1 METFSMS
8 RKEVPRAGLL
18 KAALAG
24 RITNAQG
31 ARALRVSVRQF
42 RRLKKRFRERGTPGL
57 LHALR
62 GRPGNRRLAPQA
74 REQIAELM
82 TTTYAGFND
91 VHLTEKLREV
101 HHLAVSRSAVRQV
114 RLALGRPA
122 THRRAAPQHRSR
134 RPRKPALG
142 QLAQLDAS
150 PFAWFEDRGPL
161 ATLHGVIDDATSTP
175 LALWFRPHEDLHGYV
190 AVLERTC
197 RTYGLPLELY
207 GDRLNVFA
215 RNDPHW
221 TLAEELQGHQ
231 DPTHFGRMLQALGI
245 GFIRAHSPQAKG
257 RIERLWGTLQDRLTS
272 ELRLRGLRTLEAG
285 NAFLPEFLADFTRRF
300 ARPPADATPAWRP
313 VPRDLVDLL
322 SCRYQRTVA
331 RDNTVHLG
339 ARWVQIPRGPR
350 ARSYAGCQV
359 EVRERLDG
367 HLRVVYH
374 DTVIAS
380 QPSPDP
386 AFVLKPREGPGQGR
400 RGPRRGTL
408 RHALGELARAQL
420 TPARALAPARPR
432 RDPEDPRAT
441 RTRDREAPR
450 HLSTPQSTPNPGPA
464 PASSRR
470 RNSPTHPWNA
480 TFSRRQRTL
489 NAVPTTEAED
499 ISI

>member
-1 METFSMS
+1 METFSLS

-31 ARALRVSVRQF
+31 ARALRLSVRQF
-42 RRLKKRFRERGTPGL
+42 RRLKRRFREGGAHGL

-74 REQIAELM
+74 RAQIATLM

-101 HHLAVSRSAVRQV
+101 HALAVSRSLVRTL

-122 THRRAAPQHRSR
+122 TRRRAAPKHRSR
-134 RPRKPALG
+134 RPRKAALG

-190 AVLERTC
+190 AVLERIC

-215 RNDPHW
+215 RNDSHW

-272 ELRLRGLRTLEAG
+272 ELRLRGIRTLEGG

-300 ARPPADATPAWRP
+300 AWPPADATPAWRP
-313 VPRDLVDLL
+313 VPRDLADLL

-331 RDNTVHLG
+331 RDNTVRLG

-350 ARSYAGCQV
+350 GRSYAGCQV

-380 QPSPDP
+380 QPSPGP
-386 AFVLKPREGPGQGR
+386 TFVLTPRAGPGQARRQPRPGALRRALADLGRAHLTPPCVGARARSEPEGPG
-400 RGPRRGTL
+400 
-408 RHALGELARAQL
+408 AV
-420 TPARALAPARPR
+420 
-432 RDPEDPRAT
+432 
-441 RTRDREAPR
+441 RTRDRQAGRALPT
-450 HLSTPQSTPNPGPA
+450 SPTTPNPA
-464 PASSRR
+464 LASAASRR
-470 RNSPTHPWNA
+470 RNSPTHPWNT
-480 TFSRRQRTL
+480 TFSRRQRAV
-489 NAVPTTEAED
+489 NAARTTEGD

>member
-1 METFSMS
+1 MS

-31 ARALRVSVRQF
+31 ARALRLSVRQF
-42 RRLKKRFRERGTPGL
+42 RRLQRRFRDDGARGL

-74 REQIAELM
+74 REQVGVLM

-91 VHLTEKLREV
+91 VHLTEKLREI
-101 HHLAVSRSAVRQV
+101 HQLAVSRSSVRSI

-122 THRRAAPQHRSR
+122 TRRRSAPQHRSR

-150 PFAWFEDRGPL
+150 PFAWFEDRGPM
-161 ATLHGVIDDATSTP
+161 AALHGMIEDATSTP
-175 LALWFRPHEDLHGYV
+175 LALWFRPHEDRHGYV
-190 AVLERTC
+190 AVLERTG
-197 RTYGLPLELY
+197 RIYGLPVELY

-215 RNDPHW
+215 RNDAHW

-231 DPTHFGRMLQALGI
+231 DPTHCGRMLPALGI

-272 ELRLRGLRTLEAG
+272 ELRLRGISTLDGG

-300 ARPPADATPAWRP
+300 ARPPADAVPAWRP
-313 VPRDLVDLL
+313 APRDLAHTL
-322 SCRYQRTVA
+322 SCRYQRPVA
-331 RDNTVHLG
+331 RDNTVHL
-339 ARWVQIPRGPR
+339 ATRWAQIPRGPR
-350 ARSYAGCQV
+350 GRSYAGCRV

-367 HLRVVYH
+367 ELRIVYRNAL
-374 DTVIAS
+374 IAS
-380 QPSPDP
+380 QPSPGST
-386 AFVLKPREGPGQGR
+386 FVLRPREGPGHAR
-400 RGPRRGTL
+400 HTRPRADGTAT
-408 RHALGELARAQL
+408 H
-420 TPARALAPARPR
+420 TVSPARPA
-432 RDPEDPRAT
+432 PEALAT
-441 RTRDREAPR
+441 VSA
-450 HLSTPQSTPNPGPA
+450 SA
-464 PASSRR
+464 PATAAACGRH
-470 RNSPTHPWNA
+470 SPTHPWRT
-480 TFSRRQRTL
+480 TFSRRQRAV
-489 NAVPTTEAED
+489 NASHTTGAD

>member
-1 METFSMS
+1 MS

-24 RITNAQG
+24 RLTNAQG
-31 ARALRVSVRQF
+31 GRALGLSVRQF
-42 RRLKKRFRERGTPGL
+42 RRLKRRFREQGARGL

-62 GRPGNRRLAPQA
+62 GRPSNRRLAQPA
-74 REQIAELM
+74 REQIGVLM

-101 HHLAVSRSAVRQV
+101 HHLGVSRSSVRHI

-122 THRRAAPQHRSR
+122 TRRRAAPQHRSR

-150 PFAWFEDRGPL
+150 PYAWFEDRGPV

-175 LALWFRPHEDLHGYV
+175 LALCFRPQEDLHGYV
-190 AVLERTC
+190 TLLDRTC
-197 RTYGLPLELY
+197 RRYGLPLELY

-215 RNDPHW
+215 RNDAHW
-221 TLAEELQGHQ
+221 TLAEQLQGHQ
-231 DPTHFGRMLQALGI
+231 NPTHFGRMLQVLGI

-257 RIERLWGTLQDRLTS
+257 RIERLWDTLQDRLTS
-272 ELRLRGLRTLEAG
+272 ELRLRGIRTLAAG

-300 ARPPADATPAWRP
+300 AQPPADATPAWRP
-313 VPRDLVDLL
+313 VPRDLADLL

-339 ARWVQIPRGPR
+339 ARWVQIPPGPR
-350 ARSYAGCQV
+350 GRSYAGCRV

-367 HLRVVYH
+367 YLRVLYH
-374 DTVIAS
+374 DTLLAS
-380 QPSPDP
+380 QPSSDP
-386 AFVLKPREGPGQGR
+386 AFVLKPREGPGQMRR

-408 RHALGELARAQL
+408 HHALAELGRAQL
-420 TPARALAPARPR
+420 PPLRAASSASPSCAPEALRARTPA
-432 RDPEDPRAT
+432 
-441 RTRDREAPR
+441 
-450 HLSTPQSTPNPGPA
+450 PGPA
-464 PASSRR
+464 PVSSRR
-470 RNSPTHPWNA
+470 RNAPTHPWNVP
-480 TFSRRQRTL
+480 FSRRQRAL
-489 NAVPTTEAED
+489 NAPPIIKED
-499 ISI
+499 IST

>member
-1 METFSMS
+1 
-8 RKEVPRAGLL
+8 
-18 KAALAG
+18 
-24 RITNAQG
+24 
-31 ARALRVSVRQF
+31 
-42 RRLKKRFRERGTPGL
+42 
-57 LHALR
+57 
-62 GRPGNRRLAPQA
+62 
-74 REQIAELM
+74 M

-101 HHLAVSRSAVRQV
+101 HHLVVSRSSVRHI

-122 THRRAAPQHRSR
+122 TRRRAAPQHRSR

-150 PFAWFEDRGPL
+150 PYAWFEDRGPL

-175 LALWFRPHEDLHGYV
+175 LALCFRPHEDLHGYV
-190 AVLERTC
+190 TLLDRTC
-197 RTYGLPLELY
+197 RMYGVPLELY

-215 RNDPHW
+215 RNDAHW
-221 TLAEELQGHQ
+221 TLAEEVQGHQ

-257 RIERLWGTLQDRLTS
+257 RIERLWDTLQDRLTS
-272 ELRLRGLRTLEAG
+272 ELRLRGISTLEAG

-313 VPRDLVDLL
+313 VPRDLADLL

-350 ARSYAGCQV
+350 GRSYAGCQV

-374 DTVIAS
+374 DTLLAS
-380 QPSPDP
+380 QPSSDP
-386 AFVLKPREGPGQGR
+386 AFVLKPREGPGQAR
-400 RGPRRGTL
+400 RGPRRGAL
-408 RHALGELARAQL
+408 DHALEELARAQL
-420 TPARALAPARPR
+420 PPRARCPQPR
-432 RDPEDPRAT
+432 RLWLPRPPAPPAPRAHL
-441 RTRDREAPR
+441 RTWPGAGLLPPSQCAHASLERD
-450 HLSTPQSTPNPGPA
+450 L
-464 PASSRR
+464 
-470 RNSPTHPWNA
+470 
-480 TFSRRQRTL
+480 FRRQRAL
-489 NAVPTTEAED
+489 NAPRTTRGHFYLTVRRTFSLTSDRRD
-499 ISI
+499 IGRRPPFDAAASG

>member
-1 METFSMS
+1 MS
-8 RKEVPRAGLL
+8 SKEVPRAGLL

-31 ARALRVSVRQF
+31 ARALRLSVRQF
-42 RRLKKRFRERGTPGL
+42 RRLKRRFREQGARSL

-62 GRPGNRRLAPQA
+62 GRPSNRRLAPPT
-74 REQIAELM
+74 REQIGVLM

-101 HHLAVSRSAVRQV
+101 HHLVVSRSSVRHI

-122 THRRAAPQHRSR
+122 TRRRVAPQHRSR

-150 PFAWFEDRGPL
+150 PYAWFEDRGPV

-175 LALWFRPHEDLHGYV
+175 LALYFRPQEDLHGYV
-190 AVLERTC
+190 TLLDRIC
-197 RTYGLPLELY
+197 RQYGVPLELY

-215 RNDPHW
+215 RNDIHW

-257 RIERLWGTLQDRLTS
+257 RIERLWDTLQDRLTS
-272 ELRLRGLRTLEAG
+272 ELRLRGISTLDAG
-285 NAFLPEFLADFTRRF
+285 NAFLPEFLTDFTRRF
-300 ARPPADATPAWRP
+300 ARPPADPTPAWRP
-313 VPRDLVDLL
+313 VPRDFADLL
-322 SCRYQRTVA
+322 SCRYPRTVA

-339 ARWVQIPRGPR
+339 ARWVQIPPGPR
-350 ARSYAGCQV
+350 GRSYAGCRV

-367 HLRVVYH
+367 LLRVLYH
-374 DTVIAS
+374 DTLLAS

-386 AFVLKPREGPGQGR
+386 AFVLRPRQGPGQAR
-400 RGPRRGTL
+400 RGPRPATL
-408 RHALGELARAQL
+408 RHALPPLERAQL
-420 TPARALAPARPR
+420 PPLRAGAPSANRAPEALRVRTPEPY
-432 RDPEDPRAT
+432 
-441 RTRDREAPR
+441 
-450 HLSTPQSTPNPGPA
+450 SA
-464 PASSRR
+464 PASPRR
-470 RNSPTHPWNA
+470 RNALTHPWNV
-480 TFSRRQRTL
+480 TFSRRQRAL
-489 NAVPTTEAED
+489 NATPITTAD
-499 ISI
+499 IST

>member
-31 ARALRVSVRQF
+31 ARALGLSGRQF
-42 RRLKKRFRERGTPGL
+42 RRLKRRFREEGAGGL

-74 REQIAELM
+74 REQIGVLM
-82 TTTYAGFND
+82 TTTYVGFND

-101 HHLAVSRSAVRQV
+101 HQLAVSRSAVRSI

-122 THRRAAPQHRSR
+122 TRRRSAPQHRSR

-190 AVLERTC
+190 AVLDRTC

-215 RNDPHW
+215 RNDAHW
-221 TLAEELQGHQ
+221 TLAEELRGHQ

-272 ELRLRGLRTLEAG
+272 ELRLRGIRTLEGG

-300 ARPPADATPAWRP
+300 ARPPADTTPAWRP
-313 VPRDLVDLL
+313 VPRDLADLL

-350 ARSYAGCQV
+350 GRSYAGCQV

-374 DTVIAS
+374 DTLLAS

-386 AFVLKPREGPGQGR
+386 AFVLTPREGPGQAR
-400 RGPRRGTL
+400 RRPRRGTL
-408 RHALGELARAQL
+408 RHALDELGRAQL
-420 TPARALAPARPR
+420 RPARGVASSRPPT
-432 RDPEDPRAT
+432 DPEDPRAA
-441 RTRDREAPR
+441 RTRDREASR
-450 HLSTPQSTPNPGPA
+450 HLPTPQTTPNPCPV
-464 PASSRR
+464 PASARR

-480 TFSRRQRTL
+480 TFSRRQRAV
-489 NAVPTTEAED
+489 NAARTTEAD

>member
-31 ARALRVSVRQF
+31 ATALGVSVRQF

-74 REQIAELM
+74 REQIAGLM

-101 HHLAVSRSAVRQV
+101 HQLVVSRSSVRQV
-114 RLALGRPA
+114 RLTLGRPA
-122 THRRAAPQHRSR
+122 TRRRSAPQHRSR

-150 PFAWFEDRGPL
+150 PFAWFEDRGPA

-190 AVLERTC
+190 AVLDRTC

-272 ELRLRGLRTLEAG
+272 ELRLRGISTLEGG
-285 NAFLPEFLADFTRRF
+285 NAFLPECLADFPCPF
-300 ARPPADATPAWRP
+300 AR
-313 VPRDLVDLL
+313 
-322 SCRYQRTVA
+322 
-331 RDNTVHLG
+331 
-339 ARWVQIPRGPR
+339 
-350 ARSYAGCQV
+350 AGC
-359 EVRERLDG
+359 R
-367 HLRVVYH
+367 
-374 DTVIAS
+374 
-380 QPSPDP
+380 
-386 AFVLKPREGPGQGR
+386 F
-400 RGPRRGTL
+400 
-408 RHALGELARAQL
+408 
-420 TPARALAPARPR
+420 RALLMGAPMAAVTSTSMKAST
-432 RDPEDPRAT
+432 AT
-441 RTRDREAPR
+441 
-450 HLSTPQSTPNPGPA
+450 S
-464 PASSRR
+464 ASS
-470 RNSPTHPWNA
+470 
-480 TFSRRQRTL
+480 
-489 NAVPTTEAED
+489 TTTR
-499 ISI
+499 

>member
-1 METFSMS
+1 MS

-31 ARALRVSVRQF
+31 ARALGVSVRQF
-42 RRLKKRFRERGTPGL
+42 RRLKRRFREGGARGL

-74 REQIAELM
+74 REQVGVLM

-101 HHLAVSRSAVRQV
+101 HQLAVSRSSVRSI

-122 THRRAAPQHRSR
+122 TRRRSAPQHRSR

-215 RNDPHW
+215 RNDP
-221 TLAEELQGHQ
+221 T
-231 DPTHFGRMLQALGI
+231 GRWPK
-245 GFIRAHSPQAKG
+245 S
-257 RIERLWGTLQDRLTS
+257 S
-272 ELRLRGLRTLEAG
+272 
-285 NAFLPEFLADFTRRF
+285 
-300 ARPPADATPAWRP
+300 
-313 VPRDLVDLL
+313 
-322 SCRYQRTVA
+322 
-331 RDNTVHLG
+331 
-339 ARWVQIPRGPR
+339 
-350 ARSYAGCQV
+350 
-359 EVRERLDG
+359 
-367 HLRVVYH
+367 
-374 DTVIAS
+374 
-380 QPSPDP
+380 
-386 AFVLKPREGPGQGR
+386 
-400 RGPRRGTL
+400 
-408 RHALGELARAQL
+408 
-420 TPARALAPARPR
+420 
-432 RDPEDPRAT
+432 RAT
-441 RTRDREAPR
+441 RTPR
-450 HLSTPQSTPNPGPA
+450 TSAACCRSSAL
-464 PASSRR
+464 ASSGPTRLKRR
-470 RNSPTHPWNA
+470 DASNGSGAHSKIASPANCGSAASARSRAA
-480 TFSRRQRTL
+480 TPSCPSSSRTSLAALRGRPPTPPPPGGRCRAISRT
-489 NAVPTTEAED
+489 
-499 ISI
+499 S

>member
-31 ARALRVSVRQF
+31 ATALGVSVRQF

-74 REQIAELM
+74 REQIAGLM

-101 HHLAVSRSAVRQV
+101 HQLVVSRSAVRQV

-122 THRRAAPQHRSR
+122 TRRRSAPQHRSR

-150 PFAWFEDRGPL
+150 PFAWFEDRAP
-161 ATLHGVIDDATSTP
+161 P
-175 LALWFRPHEDLHGYV
+175 PPPHEDLHGYV
-190 AVLERTC
+190 AVLDRTC

-215 RNDPHW
+215 RHDPHW

-272 ELRLRGLRTLEAG
+272 ELRLRGISTLEG
-285 NAFLPEFLADFTRRF
+285 SNAFLPEFLADFTRRF
-300 ARPPADATPAWRP
+300 AQPPADATPAWRP
-313 VPRDLVDLL
+313 VPRDLADLL

-350 ARSYAGCQV
+350 GRSYAGCQV

-374 DTVIAS
+374 DTLLAS

-386 AFVLKPREGPGQGR
+386 AFVLKPREAPGQGR

-408 RHALGELARAQL
+408 RHALGPPRARAGIPR
-420 TPARALAPARPR
+420 TTAPPGRAIARP
-432 RDPEDPRAT
+432 PAT
-441 RTRDREAPR
+441 SLP
-450 HLSTPQSTPNPGPA
+450 PQPTPNPSPA

-470 RNSPTHPWNA
+470 R
-480 TFSRRQRTL
+480 
-489 NAVPTTEAED
+489 
-499 ISI
+499 

>member
-8 RKEVPRAGLL
+8 SKEVPRAGLL

-31 ARALRVSVRQF
+31 ARALRLSVRQF
-42 RRLKKRFRERGTPGL
+42 RRLKRRFREHGARGL

-62 GRPGNRRLAPQA
+62 GRASNRRLALSA
-74 REQIAELM
+74 REQIGVLM

-101 HHLAVSRSAVRQV
+101 HHLVVSRSTVRHI

-122 THRRAAPQHRSR
+122 TRRRAAPQHRGR

-142 QLAQLDAS
+142 QLVQLDAS
-150 PFAWFEDRGPL
+150 PYAWFEDRGPR
-161 ATLHGVIDDATSTP
+161 ATLHGMIDDATSMP
-175 LALWFRPHEDLHGYV
+175 LALYFRPHEDLHGYV
-190 AVLERTC
+190 TILDRTC
-197 RTYGLPLELY
+197 RQYGVPLELY
-207 GDRLNVFA
+207 GDRLNVFV

-221 TLAEELQGHQ
+221 TLAEQLRGQQ

-257 RIERLWGTLQDRLTS
+257 RIERLWDTLQDRLTS
-272 ELRLRGLRTLEAG
+272 ELRLRGISSLDAG

-300 ARPPADATPAWRP
+300 AQPPADPTPAWRP
-313 VPRDLVDLL
+313 VPRDLADLL
-322 SCRYQRTVA
+322 SCRYWRIVA

-339 ARWVQIPRGPR
+339 ARWVQIPPGPR
-350 ARSYAGCQV
+350 GRSYAGCRV

-367 HLRVVYH
+367 CLRVLYH
-374 DTVIAS
+374 DTLLAT

-386 AFVLKPREGPGQGR
+386 AFVLQPRQGPGHAR

-408 RHALGELARAQL
+408 RHALEALSRAQL
-420 TPARALAPARPR
+420 PPRRKPSPNRGPQLSHAQTPAA
-432 RDPEDPRAT
+432 
-441 RTRDREAPR
+441 
-450 HLSTPQSTPNPGPA
+450 GPA
-464 PASSRR
+464 PTVSRR
-470 RNSPTHPWNA
+470 RNAPTHPWNV
-480 TFSRRQRTL
+480 TFSRRQRAL
-489 NAVPTTEAED
+489 NTTKGD
-499 ISI
+499 IST

>member
-1 METFSMS
+1 METFTMS
-8 RKEVPRAGLL
+8 RKEVPRAGLA

-24 RITNAQG
+24 RITNEQG
-31 ARALRVSVRQF
+31 ARALHITVRQF
-42 RRLKKRFRERGTPGL
+42 QRVKKRFREHGARGL

-62 GRPGNRRLAPQA
+62 GRPGNRHLTLQA
-74 REQIAELM
+74 REQITALM

-91 VHLTEKLREV
+91 VHLTEKLQEGEG
-101 HHLAVSRSAVRQV
+101 LAGGRATVRTL
-114 RLALGRPA
+114 RRALGQPA
-122 THRRAAPQHRSR
+122 KRRRCAPKHRSR
-134 RPRKPALG
+134 RPRRAALG

-150 PFAWFEDRGPL
+150 PFAWFEARGPM
-161 ATLHGVIDDATSTP
+161 ATLHGLIDDATSTP
-175 LALWFRPHEDLHGYV
+175 LALWFRPNEDLHGYV
-190 AVLERTC
+190 TILDRTC
-197 RTYGLPLELY
+197 RTYGLPVELY

-231 DPTHFGRMLQALGI
+231 DPTHFGRMLKALGI

-272 ELRLRGLRTLEAG
+272 ELRLRGISTLEGG

-313 VPRDLVDLL
+313 VPRDLADLL
-322 SCRYQRTVA
+322 SCRYHRTVA

-350 ARSYAGCQV
+350 GRSYAGCHVQV
-359 EVRERLDG
+359 HERLDG

-386 AFVLKPREGPGQGR
+386 AFVLKPREGPGQVR
-400 RGPRRGTL
+400 RGPQRGTL
-408 RHALGELARAQL
+408 RHALGELGRASLTQARAVS
-420 TPARALAPARPR
+420 PSRPR
-432 RDPEDPRAT
+432 MDPEDPRAA
-441 RTRDREAPR
+441 RTRDREAAR
-450 HLSTPQSTPNPGPA
+450 HLPTPQTTPNPCPA

-480 TFSRRQRTL
+480 TFSRRQRAL
-489 NAVPTTEAED
+489 NAAQTTEED